1 MDLHL
6 DVERDVVG
14 SCASASVRR
23 RGLLCFDTARRTL
36 QFLLCVDDLGFKLDD
51 ALEKLLVRQSARSV
65 LELVQPQVQELG
77 AVTYI
82 PLDQALLSIVQS
94 GRFATLTALT
104 IRAERAV
111 RGVRESVALSLTPT

>member
-6 DVERDVVG
+6 DVKRDVVG

-23 RGLLCFDTARRTL
+23 RGLLCFDAARSTL

-51 ALEKLLVRQSARSV
+51 ALEKLLVRQSARNV

-77 AVTYI
+77 AVANV
-82 PLDQALLSIVQS
+82 PLDQAFFVQS

-104 IRAERAV
+104 IRPERAI
-111 RGVRESVALSLTPT
+111 RGVRESVALPLTPT